1 MIYLSIFLAVFLAVY
16 FYDGICNI
24 SENMIKRES
33 KNTIGIVLI
42 IVNLVMMVVL
52 YFMRKETTQ
61 KMELEEIS
69 DPYQNILFYG
79 LCLLFGVANLLF

>member
-1 MIYLSIFLAVFLAVY
+1 
-16 FYDGICNI
+16 
-24 SENMIKRES
+24 
-33 KNTIGIVLI
+33 
-42 IVNLVMMVVL
+42 MMVVL

-79 LCLLFGVANLLF
+79 LCLLFGVANLLRAGQRSIFPFLFTGFFLTLTNIFREYLLLKNIAISLPI